1 MLQYFKKI
9 RGRFLAYKKYS
20 NDKKKYE
27 VMVRKGGGIP
37 ITGEFPQIYDYQSK
51 AGEVDSH
58 YFLQDI
64 YVADLIGM
72 EGVKKHYDIGSRVDG
87 FVSHLLTNPNLEEV
101 VMIDIRPFPIA
112 VKKLSFIQADATNLY
127 DLEDESLESIS
138 SLHAL
143 EHFGLGRYGDPID
156 PLACFQAMKA
166 IQRVTKKNGKI
177 YISTPIAMKDACMFN
192 AHRIFSPQ
200 TIVKQ
205 FEACELV
212 KMAFI
217 QEGFRINE
225 FDKIEAQKVIHE
237 EEYQLGSYDC
247 GIFVFEKK

>member
-1 MLQYFKKI
+1 
-9 RGRFLAYKKYS
+9 
-20 NDKKKYE
+20 
-27 VMVRKGGGIP
+27 
-37 ITGEFPQIYDYQSK
+37 
-51 AGEVDSH
+51 
-58 YFLQDI
+58 
-64 YVADLIGM
+64 
-72 EGVKKHYDIGSRVDG
+72 
-87 FVSHLLTNPNLEEV
+87 
-101 VMIDIRPFPIA
+101 
-112 VKKLSFIQADATNLY
+112 
-127 DLEDESLESIS
+127 
-138 SLHAL
+138 
-143 EHFGLGRYGDPID
+143 
-156 PLACFQAMKA
+156 
-166 IQRVTKKNGKI
+166 
-177 YISTPIAMKDACMFN
+177 MFN